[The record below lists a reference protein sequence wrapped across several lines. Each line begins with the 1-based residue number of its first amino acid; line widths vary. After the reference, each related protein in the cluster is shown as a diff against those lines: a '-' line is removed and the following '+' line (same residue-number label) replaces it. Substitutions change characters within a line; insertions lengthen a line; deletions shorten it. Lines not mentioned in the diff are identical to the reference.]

1 MSLMKAKPLRVG
13 KVTIGGKRPAFILGP
28 CVIESEKF
36 VWRMAKKIAK
46 ICRAEDVNFI
56 FKASYDKANRTSLR
70 SFRGLSAREG
80 CEILSTIGR
89 ELKIPVTTDVHL
101 PVEADIAGE
110 KIDMLQIPAFLCRQ
124 TDLLRAAAETGRA
137 INVKKGQFLAPWD
150 VRNIA
155 EKLIAFGN
163 AQFCFTERGTT
174 FGYNNLVADM
184 RSLYW
189 MHVAG
194 QSKGHKKKGR
204 GAATPTAS
212 PGEQSL
218 TNIPLPIGHEAKGL
232 VFPDFDAEGHLRGR
246 FEAGT
251 AHRIDQEHIGF
262 QQLKIT
268 TYTPDNQPDLQVDMP
283 TSVLDLK
290 TRILSSQERTT
301 IQRAD
306 FNIVGDSVQFDT
318 NTRTGRLI
326 GNVKM
331 VISSKSDL
339 TAKPDEKE

>member
-1 MSLMKAKPLRVG
+1 MLPFRSSHSIHWGSLVWLLSVAL
-13 KVTIGGKRPAFILGP
+13 
-28 CVIESEKF
+28 CVLI
-36 VWRMAKKIAK
+36 
-46 ICRAEDVNFI
+46 
-56 FKASYDKANRTSLR
+56 
-70 SFRGLSAREG
+70 SA
-80 CEILSTIGR
+80 
-89 ELKIPVTTDVHL
+89 PY
-101 PVEADIAGE
+101 A
-110 KIDMLQIPAFLCRQ
+110 
-124 TDLLRAAAETGRA
+124 
-137 INVKKGQFLAPWD
+137 
-150 VRNIA
+150 
-155 EKLIAFGN
+155 
-163 AQFCFTERGTT
+163 
-174 FGYNNLVADM
+174 
-184 RSLYW
+184 
-189 MHVAG
+189 AG

-204 GAATPTAS
+204 AAAATPTAS

-268 TYTPDNQPDLQVDMP
+268 TYTPDNQPDLQVDMH

-290 TRILSSQERTT
+290 TRILRSQERTT

-318 NTRTGRLI
+318 NTKTGRLI

-331 VISSKSDL
+331 VISSKSHL